1 MTSAGA
7 RPSSESR
14 ATYSNF
20 IDGQWVPGSS
30 VRPNIN
36 PSDTSDVIGEFSV
49 GSRSDAEAAIAAA
62 KAAAPAWAATSPYR
76 RFEILD
82 RIGSEII
89 ARQEEIGRLLA
100 REEGKTLAEAINE
113 VSRAGAL
120 FKVFA
125 SEPLHASGERLTSTR
140 AGTEIEI
147 CREPLGVVGLITP
160 WNFPASI
167 PAWKTAPALAFG
179 NCVILKPADL
189 VPATAWAFAEI
200 IARSGLPNGVF
211 NLVMGPGSD
220 VGEAIVASPDVA
232 AVSFTGS
239 QPVGRRIAEVCLA
252 RGARFQLE
260 MGGKNPLIVL
270 DDADVETAVNAAVQ
284 GAYFSTGQRCTASS
298 RLIATKGI
306 HDRFVDAL
314 TAKLKALRVGDAL
327 EPSTDIGP
335 VVSQEQLDI
344 DLSYLEIGRQEGAT
358 LVTGG
363 DRLSLPKAG
372 YYLSPA
378 LFVDTSNT
386 MRINREEIFGPIASV
401 IRADDYEQALHVAND
416 TEFGLSAGIITQDP
430 KVWRHFKR
438 HAQAGMVV
446 INGSTA
452 GMDFHAPF
460 TGRKG
465 SSFGPPERGHFARE
479 FYTTAKVVY
488 GNL

>member
-1 MTSAGA
+1 MKSAGQM
-7 RPSSESR
+7 PSQGSQ
-14 ATYSNF
+14 ATHANF
-20 IDGQWVPGSS
+20 IDGQWVTTGDAK
-30 VRPNIN
+30 PNIN
-36 PSDTSDVIGEFSV
+36 PSDTNDVVGAFSIG
-49 GSRSDAEAAIAAA
+49 RRADAEAAIAAA
-62 KAAAPAWAATSPYR
+62 KAAAPAWAASSPYQ

-100 REEGKTLAEAINE
+100 REEGKTLAEAVNE

-125 SEPLHASGERLTSTR
+125 SDPLHASGERLTSTR
-140 AGTEIEI
+140 AGTEIEV

-179 NCVILKPADL
+179 NCVVLKPADL

-200 IARSGLPNGVF
+200 IARSGIPKGVF
-211 NLVMGPGSD
+211 NLVMGPGSE

-239 QPVGRRIAEVCLA
+239 QPIGRRIAETCLA

-270 DDADVETAVNAAVQ
+270 DDANVDRAVNAAVQ

-298 RLIATKGI
+298 RLVVTKGI
-306 HDRFVDAL
+306 HDRFIEAL
-314 TAKLKALRVGDAL
+314 IAKLKALRVGDAL
-327 EPSTDIGP
+327 GPDTDIGP

-344 DLSYLEIGRQEGAT
+344 DLSYLEVGRQEGAT

-363 DRLSLPKAG
+363 DRLSRPKVG

-378 LFVDTSNT
+378 LFVDTDNQ

-401 IRADDYEQALHVAND
+401 IRADDYEQALQVAND
-416 TEFGLSAGIITQDP
+416 TDFGLSAGIITQDP
-430 KVWRHFKR
+430 KVWRHFKA

-479 FYTTAKVVY
+479 FYTAAKVVY

>member
-1 MTSAGA
+1 MKPVGT
-7 RPSSESR
+7 RPSHR
-14 ATYSNF
+14 AQATHANF
-20 IDGQWVPGSS
+20 IDGQWVPGSDFA
-30 VRPNIN
+30 PNIN
-36 PSDTSDVIGEFSV
+36 PSDTSDVIGEFAV

-89 ARQEEIGRLLA
+89 ARQEEIGWLLA
-100 REEGKTLAEAINE
+100 REEGKTLAEAVNE

-125 SEPLHASGERLTSTR
+125 SEPLQASGERLTSTR
-140 AGTEIEI
+140 AGTDIEI
-147 CREPLGVVGLITP
+147 RREPLGVVGLITP

-179 NCVILKPADL
+179 NCVVLKPADL

-200 IARSGLPNGVF
+200 VSRSGLPDGVF
-211 NLVMGPGSD
+211 NLVMGPGPE
-220 VGEAIVASPDVA
+220 VGAAIVASADVA

-239 QPVGRRIAEVCLA
+239 QPVGRRIAETCLA

-270 DDADVETAVNAAVQ
+270 DDADMDRAVDAAVQ

-298 RLIATKGI
+298 RLIVTKGV

-314 TAKLKALRVGDAL
+314 TARLKTLRVGDAL
-327 EPSTDIGP
+327 DPGTDIGP

-344 DLSYLEIGRQEGAT
+344 DLSYLEIGRQEGAV

-363 DRLSLPKAG
+363 ERLSMPKEG

-378 LFVDTSNT
+378 LFVDTDNA

-401 IRADDYEQALHVAND
+401 IRVDDYEQALQVAND
-416 TEFGLSAGIITQDP
+416 TEFGLSAGIVTQDP
-430 KVWRHFKR
+430 KVWRHFKA
-438 HAQAGMVV
+438 HGQAGMVV

-465 SSFGPPERGHFARE
+465 SSFGPPERSHFARD
-479 FYTTAKVVY
+479 FYTAAKVVY
-488 GNL
+488 GTL